1 MPTLVSRWF
10 GPAVLVRTSRIVA
23 GIVIAA
29 VPLTAGAQTAPLT
42 PRTDSQPR
50 TSAAHAIPVPSVR
63 AVRRSGPIAIDGK
76 LDEAAWKDATPVTD
90 FTQIDPDMGKPA
102 SQRTEM

>member
-1 MPTLVSRWF
+1 MPTLVSRRLGF
-10 GPAVLVRTSRIVA
+10 AVFVRLSRLAA
-23 GIVIAA
+23 GILIATA
-29 VPLTAGAQTAPLT
+29 PLTAGAQTAPLT
-42 PRTDSQPR
+42 SRTDSQPR
-50 TSAAHAIPVPSVR
+50 TSAAHKMPVPSAR

-102 SQRTEM
+102 SQRT